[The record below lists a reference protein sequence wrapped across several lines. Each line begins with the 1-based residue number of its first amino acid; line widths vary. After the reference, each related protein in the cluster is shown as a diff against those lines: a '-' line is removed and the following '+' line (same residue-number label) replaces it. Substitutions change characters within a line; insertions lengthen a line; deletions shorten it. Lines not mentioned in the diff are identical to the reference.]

1 MLRTLKRLVT
11 HVCTPDELDMIEHY
25 PTRAEKLADLWVH
38 VVGLMLMPQFA
49 MAADASACYN
59 IADAD
64 ARTYCLA
71 RAHRQPGQCYSIQN
85 PAMRSMCLSEVRK

>member
-1 MLRTLKRLVT
+1 MRKTFAIIT
-11 HVCTPDELDMIEHY
+11 HV
-25 PTRAEKLADLWVH
+25 AA
-38 VVGLMLMPQFA
+38 LMLMPQFA

-59 IADAD
+59 ITDAD

-71 RAHRQPGQCYSIQN
+71 RAHRQPGQCSSIQN

>member
-1 MLRTLKRLVT
+1 MVGINEKEDSGREPGIMHKTSAIIT
-11 HVCTPDELDMIEHY
+11 HV
-25 PTRAEKLADLWVH
+25 AA
-38 VVGLMLMPQFA
+38 LMLMPQFA

-59 IADAD
+59 ITDAD

>member
-1 MLRTLKRLVT
+1 MHKTFAAIT
-11 HVCTPDELDMIEHY
+11 NF
-25 PTRAEKLADLWVH
+25 AA
-38 VVGLMLMPQFA
+38 LMLMPQFA
-49 MAADASACYN
+49 IVADASACYN

-85 PAMRSMCLSEVRK
+85 AAMRSMCLAEVRK

>member
-1 MLRTLKRLVT
+1 MLGAPRTYIGDLARGERNLTLKSVERL
-11 HVCTPDELDMIEHY
+11 
-25 PTRAEKLADLWVH
+25 
-38 VVGLMLMPQFA
+38 
-49 MAADASACYN
+49 AADASACYN

-85 PAMRSMCLSEVRK
+85 AAMRSMCLADVRK

>member
-1 MLRTLKRLVT
+1 MVDINEKEDSGRQPGIMHKTFAIIT
-11 HVCTPDELDMIEHY
+11 HV
-25 PTRAEKLADLWVH
+25 AA
-38 VVGLMLMPQFA
+38 LMLIPQFA

>member
-1 MLRTLKRLVT
+1 MRNIFATITYAAAITLT
-11 HVCTPDELDMIEHY
+11 
-25 PTRAEKLADLWVH
+25 
-38 VVGLMLMPQFA
+38 PQFSL
-49 MAADASACYN
+49 AAAATGACYN
-59 IADAD
+59 IADSD

>member
-1 MLRTLKRLVT
+1 MHKTFAIVT
-11 HVCTPDELDMIEHY
+11 
-25 PTRAEKLADLWVH
+25 H

-49 MAADASACYN
+49 MAADASACYS

-71 RAHRQPGQCYSIQN
+71 RAHRQPEQCYSIQS
-85 PAMRSMCLSEVRK
+85 PAMRSICLAEVRK

>member
-1 MLRTLKRLVT
+1 VYNPFAITT
-11 HVCTPDELDMIEHY
+11 Y
-25 PTRAEKLADLWVH
+25 

-71 RAHRQPGQCYSIQN
+71 RAHRQPGQC
-85 PAMRSMCLSEVRK
+85 